1 MLKNIGR
8 GISLISFLSIVLLI
22 LFYPYAFKS
31 IVGTSRYGFMS
42 FTLMICCLSFI
53 NGIGYTPESKYWR
66 FITNPIFTIT
76 VLLLLLYGMF
86 R

>member
-1 MLKNIGR
+1 
-8 GISLISFLSIVLLI
+8 
-22 LFYPYAFKS
+22 
-31 IVGTSRYGFMS
+31 
-42 FTLMICCLSFI
+42 MICCLSFI